1 MAFPPHAYP
10 SARSNPPVL
19 SLSDLELA
27 QQLAERLAISSGD
40 WHRLNR
46 NRRLRA
52 QEQLAAALVFLLK
65 EQPQEAL
72 PRLEQAIGWLNQ
84 SLSAPPC
91 PTHGHQ
97 PSASPAKPSPLQG

>member
-1 MAFPPHAYP
+1 MAFSSHP
-10 SARSNPPVL
+10 SLSAQPNPPVAT
-19 SLSDLELA
+19 LSDLQLA
-27 QQLAERLAISSGD
+27 QLLAERLAIKSED

-65 EQPQEAL
+65 EQSDEAL

-84 SLSAPPC
+84 TVTAPPC
-91 PTHGHQ
+91 PTHGQRRPPQ
-97 PSASPAKPSPLQG
+97 PQ